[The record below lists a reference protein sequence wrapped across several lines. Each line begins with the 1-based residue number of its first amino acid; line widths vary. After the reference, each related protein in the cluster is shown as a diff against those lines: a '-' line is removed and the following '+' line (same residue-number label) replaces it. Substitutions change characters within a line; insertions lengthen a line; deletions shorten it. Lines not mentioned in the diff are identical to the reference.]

1 MAALRQDRVPAKHPV
16 KPLTLALL
24 LPPAA
29 IAGWCYAS
37 THDLAAGFK
46 ASANGGMPEWPPPHV
61 PGAVSPLAPVVD
73 ALPWIGVGVASVFVL
88 GVGVMALKPASFRWL
103 GRRSENVL
111 RYRRKWDASMR
122 LAGLTATIEGK
133 LHAPKLIKVRSD
145 EWRDRVLVRMVNSMT
160 PDDFRKKAEGFAQDF
175 GALDCRVVDDAP
187 PKLFG
192 GRGGGRIWLEFLR
205 TDPLVDEI
213 PALPI
218 PEKVDLRSV
227 QVGMDDY
234 NRPWC
239 LPALGAHVLLGGMTG
254 AGKSGLLWSL
264 IRGLCPDIR
273 SGVVQLWGSD
283 AKGGMELGMGR
294 ELFTRFCRE
303 DPKELEKMLLEL
315 VAISRA
321 RAARLEGSDRKL
333 EPSVAEPLYVLVID
347 EFAAVISLVTDRQL
361 AGRIERLL
369 GTLLSQGRATGI
381 HVLGAIQEPLKSVL
395 TLRGLFSHRVAM
407 RYVEEKYADATLG
420 AGARARGAVCDGP
433 MCREDGM
440 AFVMRDKAILPSRV
454 RSAWVPNELIR
465 AMAVEYAPVL
475 KPRPVTLNNSPAV
488 GPVVAPA
495 TTTHEFELPMS
506 QGWDINVPSVPKAA
520 VSEPQVEPAK
530 ADRGRH
536 IPMNPAQKRRIDA
549 EIAEMRKGG
558 MAIHHAVITIDTLP
572 LSCNS
577 PKMKGSVPLIRRD
590 GTCAGKLSKRDR
602 EQARLQKLLEVQLDA
617 RGLAKPLVKDGQLIV
632 AITYRGVHKLTECPN
647 LDIFRKALGDAL
659 RRSKSPGVMGELA
672 DDSDAEWLPLSEEIR
687 RAKGF
692 VGSTVR
698 MWWREP

>member
-1 MAALRQDRVPAKHPV
+1 MPTLRQDRVPVKRPLKLAPV
-16 KPLTLALL
+16 ALL
-24 LPPAA
+24 TAPAVV
-29 IAGWCYAS
+29 AGWCYVS
-37 THDLAAGFK
+37 THNMAAGFR
-46 ASANGGMPEWPPPHV
+46 ASANGGVPEWPPPRI
-61 PGAVSPLAPVVD
+61 PGAVSPLQPLVD
-73 ALPWIGVGVASVFVL
+73 ALPWVGVGVASVFVL
-88 GVGVMALKPASFRWL
+88 GVGLMALKPASFRWL

-111 RYRRKWDASMR
+111 RYRRKWDASMQ
-122 LAGLTATIEGK
+122 LAGLTAKIDDK
-133 LHAPKLIKVRSD
+133 RHAPKLLKVRSD
-145 EWRDRVLVRMVNSMT
+145 EWRDRVLVRTVNSMT
-160 PDDFRKKAEGFAQDF
+160 PEDFRKKAEGFAQDF
-175 GALDCRVVDDAP
+175 GALDCRVVDDERP
-187 PKLFG
+187 RWMG
-192 GRGGGRIWLEFLR
+192 GFGGGRVWLEFLR

-234 NRPWC
+234 SQPWC

-303 DPKELEKMLLEL
+303 DPKELEAMLVQL
-315 VAISRA
+315 VTISRA
-321 RAARLEGSDRKL
+321 RAARLEGTDRKL
-333 EPSVAEPLYVLVID
+333 EPTTAEPLYVLVID
-347 EFAAVISLVTDRQL
+347 EFAAVISLVTDRPL

-420 AGARARGAVCDGP
+420 AGARARGAACDGP

-440 AFVMRDKAILPSRV
+440 AFMMRDKAIMPSRV
-454 RSAWVPNELIR
+454 RAAWVPNELIR
-465 AMAVEYAPVL
+465 AMAVEYAPKRSV
-475 KPRPVTLNNSPAV
+475 VS
-488 GPVVAPA
+488 GPQNAQKA
-495 TTTHEFELPMS
+495 ASHEFPLVELQAP
-506 QGWDINVPSVPKAA
+506 
-520 VSEPQVEPAK
+520 VSEPQPEPAK
-530 ADRGRH
+530 PDRGRH
-536 IPMNPAQKRRIDA
+536 VPMNPSQKRRVDA
-549 EIAEMRKGG
+549 EIEHMKRDGHTIRHAALTIPTVPKTNNHEEMR
-558 MAIHHAVITIDTLP
+558 
-572 LSCNS
+572 
-577 PKMKGSVPLIRRD
+577 
-590 GTCAGKLSKRDR
+590 SKWGRTR
-602 EQARLQKLLEVQLDA
+602 EKTRLQGALEVQLDA
-617 RGLAKPLVKDGQLIV
+617 RGLAKPLPKSGQLV
-632 AITYRGVHKLTECPN
+632 CVVTYRGCHKLQEVMN

-659 RRSKSPGVMGELA
+659 RRSKAPGVVGELA
-672 DDSDAEWLPLSEEIR
+672 DDSDAEWTVLSEEIR
-687 RAKGF
+687 RSAGF